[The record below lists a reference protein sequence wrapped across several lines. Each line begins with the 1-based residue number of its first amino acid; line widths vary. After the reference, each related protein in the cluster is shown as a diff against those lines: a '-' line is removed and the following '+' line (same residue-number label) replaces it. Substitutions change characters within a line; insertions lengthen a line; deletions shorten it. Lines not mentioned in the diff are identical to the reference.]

1 MKRIG
6 QILAALVMILMPWQA
21 GTQAGPIDITSAV
34 SLNFED
40 TPIATVLRMLAAQN
54 NLNMVISA
62 AVDGNISISL
72 DNVALGAALDAVL
85 LPNGYNYYINND
97 IIIVKEADRKVIGEL
112 TAQSYRLRYIDA
124 ASAESAVTPLLSPH
138 GQAIRLV
145 PKNETPSADKP
156 DESSQIVVV
165 DYPSVHGNIAGLLAQ
180 IDRKRHQVSVE
191 VKIIETNLSDQEK
204 LGINWPTSISA
215 SINGAPSPGSS
226 EAGDGN
232 GGEAG
237 VMPLENGDWQLG
249 YLSVHQVNLVLDY
262 LKERK
267 NTKLLSNP
275 RLTTMENE
283 TATIK
288 IQTVIPI
295 PTINRFSE
303 GAVIQDIVTFQD
315 KEVGIS
321 LKVTPRINGD
331 SAIIMRVN
339 PVVEEIIEKV
349 GIGDNWKPVTSE
361 RSIVTTVTVRNNET
375 LALGGLLKDSRYE
388 TKTKVFL
395 LGSIPVLGAL
405 FTHTETETKTT
416 DLLILI
422 TPRIID

>member
-21 GTQAGPIDITSAV
+21 GIQAGPIDITNAV

-85 LPNGYNYYINND
+85 LPNGYNYYVNND

-124 ASAESAVTPLLSPH
+124 ASAESAITPLLSPN
-138 GQAIRLV
+138 GQVIRLA

-180 IDRKRHQVSVE
+180 IDRKRQQVSVE

-215 SINGAPSPGSS
+215 SINGAPSPGGSD
-226 EAGDGN
+226 EGN
-232 GGEAG
+232 GGEAA
-237 VMPLENGDWQLG
+237 VKSLENGDWQLG
-249 YLSVHQVNLVLDY
+249 YLSVHQVDLVLDY
-262 LKERK
+262 LKERQ

-295 PTINRFSE
+295 PTVNRFSE

-349 GIGDNWKPVTSE
+349 YVGESWKPITSE

-388 TKTKVFL
+388 TKTRVFL

-405 FTHTETETKTT
+405 FTHTKTETKTT